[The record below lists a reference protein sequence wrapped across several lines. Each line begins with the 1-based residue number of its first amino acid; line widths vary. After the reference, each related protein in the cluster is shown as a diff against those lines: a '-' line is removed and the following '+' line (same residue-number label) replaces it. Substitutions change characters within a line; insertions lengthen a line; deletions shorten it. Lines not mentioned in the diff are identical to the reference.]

1 VAIGSTGRKPMN
13 DSVFLDTNILVYS
26 YSFAEL
32 DKQGVARHLIDQH
45 DSFISTQVLQELAN
59 TLIKKFKASPVEAL
73 NAVNESA
80 GNCFVHINSE
90 STIAAA
96 CKIVERYAFSFYDS
110 LIIAAAIECGCTALF
125 SEDLNHGQV
134 IEEKLK
140 IINPFL

>member
-80 GNCFVHINSE
+80 GNCFVHNLRG
-90 STIAAA
+90 
-96 CKIVERYAFSFYDS
+96 IVSY
-110 LIIAAAIECGCTALF
+110 T
-125 SEDLNHGQV
+125 
-134 IEEKLK
+134 
-140 IINPFL
+140 